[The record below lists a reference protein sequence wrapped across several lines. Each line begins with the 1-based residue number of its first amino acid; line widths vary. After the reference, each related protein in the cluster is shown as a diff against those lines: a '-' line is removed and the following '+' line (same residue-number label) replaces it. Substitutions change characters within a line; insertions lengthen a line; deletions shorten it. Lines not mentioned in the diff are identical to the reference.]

1 MDQFDIKFVNQGP
14 DGWVRHRSQLCFP
27 IILQIPVRF
36 KLNKSGRDM
45 LVPICGKLSEVF
57 SRVPW
62 PVEPHGLLFPEID
75 AKAMSIQVSRSFTR
89 AGYPWFS
96 FQKLRHTA
104 ACFLL
109 DNDVPI
115 TTVSALLG
123 HSSINVTMDFYAR
136 VRPRKLVEAVK
147 KFDVL

>member
-1 MDQFDIKFVNQGP
+1 M
-14 DGWVRHRSQLCFP
+14 
-27 IILQIPVRF
+27 
-36 KLNKSGRDM
+36 
-45 LVPICGKLSEVF
+45 F

-62 PVEPHGLLFPEID
+62 PVEPDGLLFPGIV
-75 AKAMSIQVSRSFTR
+75 AKAMSIQVSRAFTR

-96 FQKLRHTA
+96 FHKLRHTA

-123 HSSINVTMDFYAR
+123 HSSIKVTMDFYAR
-136 VRPRKLVEAVK
+136 VRPGKLAEAVK